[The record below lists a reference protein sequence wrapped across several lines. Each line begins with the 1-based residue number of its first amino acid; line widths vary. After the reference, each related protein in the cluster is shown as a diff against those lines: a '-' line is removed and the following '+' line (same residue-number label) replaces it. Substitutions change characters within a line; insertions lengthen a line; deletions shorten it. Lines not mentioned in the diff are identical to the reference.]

1 MNRRKLVAIKRNES
15 QAKKMKIL
23 KNRRAAD
30 VLSLIHIKLLVGPF
44 FAQL

>member
-15 QAKKMKIL
+15 QAKTMKIL

-30 VLSLIHIKLLVGPF
+30 VLFLIHIKLLVCPF